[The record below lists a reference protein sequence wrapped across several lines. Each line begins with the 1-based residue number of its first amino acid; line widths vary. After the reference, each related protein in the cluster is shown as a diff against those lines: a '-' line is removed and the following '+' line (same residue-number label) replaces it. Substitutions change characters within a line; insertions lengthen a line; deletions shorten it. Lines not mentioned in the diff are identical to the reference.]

1 MIIVFDLNEH
11 DRLYGRFYGA
21 SLAVLARSRA

>member
-11 DRLYGRFYGA
+11 DRLYGRFHGA
-21 SLAVLARSRA
+21 TLAVLALSQA